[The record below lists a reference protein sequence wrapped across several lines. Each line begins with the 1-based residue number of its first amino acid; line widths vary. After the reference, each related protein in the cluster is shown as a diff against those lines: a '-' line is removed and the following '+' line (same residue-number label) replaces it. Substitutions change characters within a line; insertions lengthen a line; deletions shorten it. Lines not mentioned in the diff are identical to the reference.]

1 MLFKGSDIRNFSL
14 NTLTTVVNAVV
25 PPISQYEIVE
35 VWLTHDMIGYV
46 GLESLVYRAFMKV
59 MEQVEGGDII
69 VRKGNDSK
77 MDDSEDD
84 TYRELNV
91 CEGFIEAVGIAKV
104 RRFLFYFSFELLFGI
119 NL

>member
-1 MLFKGSDIRNFSL
+1 LLFKGSDIRTFSL

-59 MEQVEGGDII
+59 MEQVEGGDIV
-69 VRKGNDSK
+69 VRKGNDSTK
-77 MDDSEDD
+77 GDSEDD
-84 TYRELNV
+84 SHRELNV

-104 RRFLFYFSFELLFGI
+104 KDFFILFLLLA
-119 NL
+119 